1 MIGLI
6 LTLALVLGASFVY
19 LALREVGFF
28 HKPIPIQV
36 ERRCGERFESGLPI
50 EMWLV
55 FANPSHEIF
64 AITVTIEYQIGRSMM
79 EHIAI
84 APGEQ
89 SLKIP
94 EPNRVK
100 EIVIQAPGY
109 ANTIVRM

>member
-1 MIGLI
+1 
-6 LTLALVLGASFVY
+6 
-19 LALREVGFF
+19 
-28 HKPIPIQV
+28 
-36 ERRCGERFESGLPI
+36 
-50 EMWLV
+50 
-55 FANPSHEIF
+55 
-64 AITVTIEYQIGRSMM
+64 M